1 MAILDDVKLSLRISN
16 NVYDTE
22 INDLISACKADLG
35 LTGIIDSVIV
45 DTDTLIKRAIMIYC
59 KLNFGYDNP
68 DYDKLLEAYTL
79 LRTHL
84 AISKDY
90 NLLTVTF
97 TITDSVTTDAIR
109 EAYIK
114 FWNDEQN
121 YEEIKYTD
129 ENGQII
135 FYVRAGTNF
144 KYDISADGYTA
155 DNHSDDDKNIED
167 VSANT
172 TIDVALIEV

>member
-16 NVYDTE
+16 TAYNTE
-22 INDLISACKADLG
+22 ITDLINACKADLG
-35 LTGIIDSVIV
+35 LTGMVSSIIV
-45 DTDTLIKRAIMIYC
+45 DTDILIKRAIMIYC

-68 DYDKLLEAYTL
+68 DYDKLLKAYDL
-79 LRTHL
+79 LRMHL

-114 FWNDEQN
+114 IWNEEQN
-121 YEEIKYTD
+121 YEEIKYTNED
-129 ENGQII
+129 GEAI
-135 FYVRAGTNF
+135 FYVRAGNNF
-144 KYDISADGYTA
+144 KYDISADGYTG
-155 DNHSDDDKNIED
+155 DYHSEDDKNIED
-167 VSANT
+167 ISANT
-172 TIDVALIEV
+172 TINVALVEV